1 MSVRRY
7 DPDSRRSALLER
19 IENDIPETVARALQ
33 EDLGG
38 EVDSERDI
46 TAQLL
51 PAESRAHARVITR
64 EAGVF
69 CGTDGVIGSFN
80 YPVSGDASYS
90 TSNSRTTEIKF
101 VSDMIWMACSIS

>member
-46 TAQLL
+46 PPNCCPPKVAPT
-51 PAESRAHARVITR
+51 P
-64 EAGVF
+64 G
-69 CGTDGVIGSFN
+69 
-80 YPVSGDASYS
+80 
-90 TSNSRTTEIKF
+90 
-101 VSDMIWMACSIS
+101 